1 MTQPLP
7 PSDKHED
14 RDGAL
19 GLNWARIAGI
29 SFVIA
34 VHAAALLLLL
44 APVTPPGAEKTDE
57 DVTRVV
63 FIEPPPPP
71 PPPDQPPKQIKMTPT
86 PPTPQPP
93 TPPPPEPPVVFD
105 DPSPMDKQAPPPA
118 PPAPKPP
125 PGPSYNAND
134 LRASI
139 CSKPS
144 TGSLVRALAQSGS
157 SSADLS
163 LRLKFTADGSVT
175 EVSIAKSS
183 RNRDLDRAAQSWARG
198 VKLCPG
204 SAGEGILP
212 FTFSL
217 N

>member
-1 MTQPLP
+1 MTQPLPP

-14 RDGAL
+14 RDEAL

-44 APVTPPGAEKTDE
+44 APVTPPGTDKSE
-57 DVTRVV
+57 EEVTRVV
-63 FIEPPPPP
+63 FIEPPE
-71 PPPDQPPKQIKMTPT
+71 QPPKQIKLTPQ

-93 TPPPPEPPVVFD
+93 TPPPPQPPVVFD
-105 DPSPMDKQAPPPA
+105 EPSPMDTQAPPPA

-134 LRASI
+134 LRAAI

-144 TGSLVRALAQSGS
+144 MGPLVRALMQSGS
-157 SSADLS
+157 DSANLA
-163 LRLKFTADGSVT
+163 LRLTFTADGSVT
-175 EVSIAKSS
+175 QVSIAKSS
-183 RNRDLDRAAQSWARG
+183 RNRDLDRAAQSWARA

-212 FTFSL
+212 FSFSL
-217 N
+217 NG